1 MVVDVYSGHSKWS
14 CVVGDMRETVMPVP
28 CMHISSRMEI
38 EAISM
43 GLSQIL
49 IDDPSSGPPSMVSS
63 SGDEIMPDT

>member
-1 MVVDVYSGHSKWS
+1 M
-14 CVVGDMRETVMPVP
+14 VGDMRETVMLVP